1 MLKCENLFSVRLI
14 HACHVGFSAL
24 VYILIFC
31 VIQTHC
37 VPLWDCEVNLM
48 VLKLKG
54 DFLLEAGGHVEHSL
68 PMVSDSIVLVVLVCT
83 GEELLIA
90 FNHSVLISS
99 HSL

>member
-1 MLKCENLFSVRLI
+1 
-14 HACHVGFSAL
+14 
-24 VYILIFC
+24 
-31 VIQTHC
+31 
-37 VPLWDCEVNLM
+37 M